1 MVFKILNYS
10 KLEKII
16 GGALGNNL
24 VRVRHSV
31 GLTQEVLAFNL
42 NISQSSIS
50 KYEKGV
56 ETPSIDFITDFVKF
70 TGVSFEEVLLE
81 EYD

>member
-42 NISQSSIS
+42 NIV
-50 KYEKGV
+50 KG
-56 ETPSIDFITDFVKF
+56 SLKM
-70 TGVSFEEVLLE
+70 
-81 EYD
+81 